1 MTEKELEKLFQDKL
15 KNREVAFNPA
25 SWEKMKPML
34 ADLQPA
40 PAWWQ
45 TRRAAALV
53 GAAGLSAVAYF
64 WTTSEEVPAVKEM
77 PSITVVPS
85 GSSDRASPSNEST
98 SSIADA
104 PSGNDQATVPSTA
117 NSNTQSLSSTSSE
130 TIGYEEALAAQ
141 NTENSL
147 VDAETEAVA
156 STTESAVVTACF
168 GTTTTSTQVAA
179 TSTTTSVANDQTFET
194 NSNTS
199 PSEIPSENSTTI
211 SESNTQFAENLNSP
225 SQNTIAYE
233 EVENTP
239 GNSVELTEVTTV
251 EKEEVTSTEV
261 RSASAIA
268 ATTTKNKEAI
278 VESPADEDVIINRS
292 NSQKSRTDLHEF
304 ILLAGT
310 NASFPYASSVSE
322 SNAPSF
328 SYYAGLEYR
337 YYFSP
342 TYSIRSGLSFAEH
355 SDVNCLRIASEK
367 VYDFGST
374 IVTEHVKTK
383 NFQFLEI
390 PLTLGINLAP
400 NFSVNAGGYAAFMVN
415 MENEITTVTETALD
429 VSHSVTNQSGYTN
442 AYSNW
447 DAGFKAGVTYR
458 ITNRFLLGAEGT
470 FGLIDQTKNEYFLQD
485 SFDRNIQARFY
496 IGYKLF

>member
-85 GSSDRASPSNEST
+85 GSSDATNPSDASSST
-98 SSIADA
+98 IADA
-104 PSGNDQATVPSTA
+104 PSGNDQATTNALGSAT
-117 NSNTQSLSSTSSE
+117 TSPE

-141 NTENSL
+141 NTDNSV
-147 VDAETEAVA
+147 VDTETIE
-156 STTESAVVTACF
+156 STTGTSVVTAGF

-179 TSTTTSVANDQTFET
+179 TTTTTTSSISNDQTFET

-199 PSEIPSENSTTI
+199 PSEIPTENSTNI
-211 SESNTQFAENLNSP
+211 AESNTQFAENLNSP
-225 SQNTIAYE
+225 SQNAIAYE

-239 GNSVELTEVTTV
+239 GNSVELAEVTTV
-251 EKEEVTSTEV
+251 EKEEITATETRNV
-261 RSASAIA
+261 SAIA
-268 ATTTKNKEAI
+268 AATDKNKKDIE
-278 VESPADEDVIINRS
+278 ESPADEDVIINRS

>member
-1 MTEKELEKLFQDKL
+1 MTEKELEKLFRNKL

-34 ADLQPA
+34 ADIQPA

-45 TRRAAALV
+45 TRRAAAIAGV
-53 GAAGLSAVAYF
+53 IGLSSIAYF
-64 WTTSEEVPAVKEM
+64 WGGSQETEGEVAMPAV
-77 PSITVVPS
+77 TVVPS
-85 GSSDRASPSNEST
+85 TGSSDQGTGS
-98 SSIADA
+98 D
-104 PSGNDQATVPSTA
+104 
-117 NSNTQSLSSTSSE
+117 
-130 TIGYEEALAAQ
+130 
-141 NTENSL
+141 
-147 VDAETEAVA
+147 VA
-156 STTESAVVTACF
+156 
-168 GTTTTSTQVAA
+168 
-179 TSTTTSVANDQTFET
+179 
-194 NSNTS
+194 S
-199 PSEIPSENSTTI
+199 PSEISSTTDASLQTGTPTEAPGESQITYEDALKNESPRAGFSTGTETVADETTGADVSSTDAEVTAVAATTTASTPASRDLTETQTLSGYSAPSEEAPSQTTR
-211 SESNTQFAENLNSP
+211 FAENTKVNTNNNS
-225 SQNTIAYE
+225 TG
-233 EVENTP
+233 TP
-239 GNSVELTEVTTV
+239 ALLAGTETNNSVELNEVTTV
-251 EKEEVTSTEV
+251 QSNEVSNAPTREVSQITSTSAGVAAVEEKEN
-261 RSASAIA
+261 IA
-268 ATTTKNKEAI
+268 AAA
-278 VESPADEDVIINRS
+278 PADEDIIINRS
-292 NSQKSRTDLHEF
+292 NSQKSLTDLHEF

-310 NASFPYASSVSE
+310 NASFPYASSLTE
-322 SNAPSF
+322 SNSPAF
-328 SYYAGLEYR
+328 SYMAGLEYR

-342 TYSIRSGLSFAEH
+342 TYSIRSGLTFAEH
-355 SDVNCLRIASEK
+355 ANVNCLRIASEK

-400 NFSVNAGGYAAFMVN
+400 NFSINAGGYTAFMVN
-415 MENEITTVTETALD
+415 MDNEITTVTETALD

-458 ITNRFLLGAEGT
+458 ITNRFMLGAEGT

>member
-64 WTTSEEVPAVKEM
+64 WTTNEEVPSVMQM

-85 GSSDRASPSNEST
+85 GSSDATIPSDASSST
-98 SSIADA
+98 IADA
-104 PSGNDQATVPSTA
+104 PAGNEQSTTNSSGSAMASPES
-117 NSNTQSLSSTSSE
+117 
-130 TIGYEEALAAQ
+130 IGYEDALAAQ
-141 NTENSL
+141 STETPAGISETEN
-147 VDAETEAVA
+147 VE
-156 STTESAVVTACF
+156 STTGAAIVTAGF
-168 GTTTTSTQVAA
+168 GGTTTSTQVAA
-179 TSTTTSVANDQTFET
+179 TSTTTSVTNDQTFET

-199 PSEIPSENSTTI
+199 PSEIPSENST
-211 SESNTQFAENLNSP
+211 A
-225 SQNTIAYE
+225 IAYE

-239 GNSVELTEVTTV
+239 GNSVELAEVTSV
-251 EKEEVTSTEV
+251 EKEEVTPTETRNV
-261 RSASAIA
+261 SAIA
-268 ATTTKNKEAI
+268 AATDKNKEAI
-278 VESPADEDVIINRS
+278 DQSPADEDVIINRS

-429 VSHSVTNQSGYTN
+429 VTHSVSNQSGYTN